1 MRFQSPFRAASPLL
15 VVSLLAVASQ
25 CRLPLAGPGV
35 DAVESLKN
43 SGWDRLL
50 RLGLWS
56 SQPVASPD
64 APPKP
69 AYDQDVVVRF
79 DVPTPEY
86 EAALAAGADSLGLD
100 VWVYGPNF
108 TDIRLS
114 RARLP
119 ALLHLLPVSPGTA
132 HRVLIEDLA
141 GAVAATYPSAP
152 DAAAAHPAH
161 ALWEDGSAPDAAGRK
176 KPGHARHGVDQLFFR
191 DYQRVS
197 IIANWMALLDSMF
210 RERGLVR
217 YFTIGQSAGG
227 IDIPALRVGRSL
239 EAGGTKS
246 RPRKTM
252 LITGGMHAREW
263 ISISTVNY
271 LAWAFVSSYG
281 QDPLATRILDEFD
294 IVFVPV
300 LNPDGYE
307 YTWTTDRLWRKTRQE
322 TRNVCPGYD
331 LDHSFGYQ
339 WDVGARQDEP
349 CSPS

>member
-1 MRFQSPFRAASPLL
+1 MRFQCPFRAASPLL

-25 CRLPLAGPGV
+25 CRLPLAGPDV
-35 DAVESLKN
+35 DAAESLKN
-43 SGWDRLL
+43 SGWDHLR
-50 RLGLWS
+50 RLGLWPS
-56 SQPVASPD
+56 HPIASPD
-64 APPKP
+64 EPPKP

-79 DVPTPEY
+79 DVPTPQY
-86 EAALAAGADSLGLD
+86 KAALVAGADSLGLD
-100 VWVYGPNF
+100 VWACGSNF
-108 TDIRLS
+108 TDIRIS
-114 RARLP
+114 RTRLP
-119 ALLHLLPVSPGTA
+119 TLLHLLPVSHRAA
-132 HRVLIEDLA
+132 HRVLIEDVA
-141 GAVAATYPSAP
+141 SAVAATYPSAH
-152 DAAAAHPAH
+152 DGAAPHTAY
-161 ALWEDGSAPDAAGRK
+161 ALWEGDSAPETAGQKRL
-176 KPGHARHGVDQLFFR
+176 GHAEHDVDQLFFR

-197 IIANWMALLDSMF
+197 VIANWMALLDSMF

-227 IDIPALRVGRSL
+227 IDIPALRVGRGL

-271 LAWAFVSSYG
+271 LAWSFVSSYG

-322 TRNVCPGYD
+322 THNVCPGYD

-349 CSPS
+349 CSPN